1 MARTYLKAVRDY
13 GHGSL
18 WDVNV
23 LPKMCYDARRQYL
36 VSTNPLSAFLESDF
50 IAYQEHM
57 EMAAS
62 DFRTQLVQYTR
73 DQGDRKSPSVGM
85 ITKVDHGHLFAMYGC
100 TIVERISANGTVKT
114 FITGMSIVD
123 M

>member
-1 MARTYLKAVRDY
+1 
-13 GHGSL
+13 
-18 WDVNV
+18 
-23 LPKMCYDARRQYL
+23 MCYDARRQYL

-50 IAYQEHM
+50 ISYQEHM
-57 EMAAS
+57 EIAAS

-73 DQGDRKSPSVGM
+73 DLGDRKSPSVGM

-100 TIVERISANGTVKT
+100 SIVERISANGTVKT